1 MSFNG
6 LRQWISPA
14 LALVGL
20 LAMWEVAGRVTDA
33 STPVPTKIVR
43 SLASDSRFYLE
54 NTAVTMFEAVG
65 GLVIA
70 IVIAYSTASL
80 FAFFAPVRRAI
91 FPLVIASQTIP
102 LIAVAPV
109 LATLIGDGM
118 FSRIFIT
125 AWLCWFPLV
134 VSATHGLLHVAP
146 EHYALFATYGASRS
160 DVFWKLRVPNCTGTV
175 LAGMRAAA
183 GFAFIGAIVVEYSGA
198 TKGLGAFLIA
208 QARQPTDPVR
218 VFGVVVVSALS
229 GLLLTQVS
237 HGLVRY
243 LLRRYLP
250 AEQ

>member
-1 MSFNG
+1 MSFTG

-20 LAMWEVAGRVTDA
+20 LTLWEVAGRVTHA
-33 STPVPTKIVR
+33 STPVPTQILQ

-54 NTAVTMFEAVG
+54 NTAATMIEAVG
-65 GLVIA
+65 GLVMA
-70 IVIAYSTASL
+70 IVVAYLTASL
-80 FAFFAPVRRAI
+80 FAFWAPVRRAF
-91 FPLVIASQTIP
+91 FPLVIASQGIP
-102 LIAVAPV
+102 LVAVAPV
-109 LATLIGDGM
+109 LATIIGGGL

-125 AWLCWFPLV
+125 SWLCWFPLV
-134 VSATHGLLHVAP
+134 VSATHGLLHVEP

-208 QARQPTDPVR
+208 QARHTTEPVR
-218 VFGVVVVSALS
+218 VFGVVVVSALA
-229 GLLLTQVS
+229 GLLLVQVS
-237 HGLVRY
+237 HGIARH

>member
-1 MSFNG
+1 MSFTG
-6 LRQWISPA
+6 IRQWISPG
-14 LALVGL
+14 LALIGL
-20 LAMWEVAGRVTDA
+20 LALWEVAARVTHAD
-33 STPVPTKIVR
+33 TPAPTQILQ

-54 NTAVTMFEAVG
+54 NAALTMLEAVG

-80 FAFFAPVRRAI
+80 FALWAPVRRAL

-102 LIAVAPV
+102 LVAVAPV
-109 LATLIGDGM
+109 LATIIGDGL

-134 VSATHGLLHVAP
+134 VSATHGLLHVEP
-146 EHYALFATYGASRS
+146 EHHALFATYGASRS

-208 QARQPTDPVR
+208 QARNPTDPVR
-218 VFGVVVVSALS
+218 VFGVVVVCALC

-237 HGLVRY
+237 HGIVRQ
-243 LLRRYLP
+243 LLHRYLP
-250 AEQ
+250 AER

>member
-1 MSFNG
+1 MRFTG
-6 LRQWISPA
+6 VREWISPS
-14 LALVGL
+14 LALIGL
-20 LAMWEVAGRVTDA
+20 LAVWEVAARLTHSA
-33 STPVPTKIVR
+33 TPAPTQILH
-43 SLASDSRFYLE
+43 SLASDPRFYLE
-54 NTAVTMFEAVG
+54 NAGFTMLEAVG

-70 IVIAYSTASL
+70 IVIAYLTASL
-80 FAFFAPVRRAI
+80 FAFWAPVRRAF

-102 LIAVAPV
+102 LVAVAPV
-109 LATLIGDGM
+109 LATLIGEGL

-125 AWLCWFPLV
+125 SWLCWFPLV
-134 VSATHGLLHVAP
+134 VSATHGLLHVEP

-198 TKGLGAFLIA
+198 TKGLGAFLIG
-208 QARQPTDPVR
+208 QARHPTDPVR
-218 VFGVVVVSALS
+218 VFGVVIVCALC

-237 HGLVRY
+237 HGIARH

-250 AEQ
+250 AER